1 MYLYVCV
8 QGVRVYVAVALDA
21 AGKKFAPVEWLVGYG
36 GERSDGGLETQQKH
50 R

>member
-1 MYLYVCV
+1 MCA
-8 QGVRVYVAVALDA
+8 GRKSVAVALDA

-36 GERSDGGLETQQKH
+36 GSERSDGGLETQQKH